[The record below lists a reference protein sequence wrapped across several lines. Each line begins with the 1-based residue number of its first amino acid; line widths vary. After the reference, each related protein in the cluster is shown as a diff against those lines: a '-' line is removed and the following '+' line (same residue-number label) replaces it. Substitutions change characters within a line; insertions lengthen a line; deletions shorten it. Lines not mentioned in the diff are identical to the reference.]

1 MLAFIDAVHFVEYFL
16 AAEQTGQFF
25 PEKSG
30 RPEFW
35 VRSGRSLEFWV
46 RSFGYFHTLVDHKVT
61 FFDTMSEEECY
72 SSKVITNIP
81 HY

>member
-30 RPEFW
+30 RPQRGILGSIL
-35 VRSGRSLEFWV
+35 RSTLSGLG
-46 RSFGYFHTLVDHKVT
+46 SFG
-61 FFDTMSEEECY
+61 
-72 SSKVITNIP
+72 
-81 HY
+81 